1 MIEITSADKEKS
13 RLFILKTVRKLQ
25 AQNTT
30 HVFNWSLPPQK
41 IFFDSGVLAVEGL
54 KNGEWD
60 RSRNVQEIS
69 YSNKSKID

>member
-41 IFFDSGVLAVEGL
+41 IFFDSGVLAVEGA
-54 KNGEWD
+54 
-60 RSRNVQEIS
+60 
-69 YSNKSKID
+69 